1 MASFLKRKANSASL
15 ENHFSGINISLE
27 EEMIMT
33 KDADNEVDSAEAEVA
48 QIEAAENIYDLWN
61 DKGLNFEK
69 LKGTE
74 NSYSMRLKLKYRL
87 EMEIDWINS
96 ELTIGDFLIT
106 DISNHY
112 S

>member
-1 MASFLKRKANSASL
+1 MNFSFKNKELEKLYTTGKSKKLKLSNDIIEKFFAR
-15 ENHFSGINISLE
+15 
-27 EEMIMT
+27 
-33 KDADNEVDSAEAEVA
+33 VQ

-74 NSYSMRLKLKYRL
+74 NTYSMRLKLKYRL
-87 EMEIDWINS
+87 EMEIDWQNS
-96 ELTIGDFLIT
+96 ELTIGDFLLT

-112 S
+112 A